1 MSRPPGATVGGQ
13 AVIEGVMMR
22 APSGWAVAVRRPD
35 EVIETVSHELPR
47 LSSRSR
53 AAKLPLVRGAM
64 VLVESLQLGFRA
76 LSWSAMKSGEE
87 DEELT
92 KTQTV
97 LTMIVAIAF
106 ALVLF
111 IAGPVFL
118 AGLASDEDSIWFFV
132 IEGVIRIG
140 LLVAYIGL
148 ISRSEDIQ
156 RVFQFHGA
164 EHKTI
169 HAYENGDPLTIDAIQ
184 TYSPRHPRC
193 GTSFLIIVGLVA
205 FVIFLGLAPFDL
217 DWRWQIVAR
226 LILIPVVAGVSYE
239 LLKAAAD
246 QQWMAWASRPG
257 IWLQAIT
264 TKEPDNGQ
272 VEVAIAS
279 LLAAL
284 DGDERSAVE
293 QRGPIPEGAL
303 DVVVDVEGSTSAS

>member
-22 APSGWAVAVRRPD
+22 APAGWAVAVRRPD
-35 EVIETVSHELPR
+35 EAIEIVSHQLPR

-53 AAKLPLVRGAM
+53 AAKLPLLRGAM

-76 LSWSAMKSGEE
+76 LSWSAIKSGEE

-97 LTMIVAIAF
+97 LTMIVAVVF

-118 AGLASDEDSIWFFV
+118 AGLAADESSIWFFV
-132 IEGVIRIG
+132 IEGVVRIA
-140 LLVAYIGL
+140 LLVGYIGL

-156 RVFQFHGA
+156 RVFQYHGA

-169 HAYENGDPLTIDAIQ
+169 HAYENGDPLSIVEIQ
-184 TYSPRHPRC
+184 KYSPRHPRC

-205 FVIFLGLAPFDL
+205 FFIFLGLAPFDL
-217 DWRWQIVAR
+217 DWRWQIISR
-226 LILIPVVAGVSYE
+226 LVLIPLVAGVSYE
-239 LLKAAAD
+239 LLKAAAN
-246 QQWMAWASRPG
+246 QRWMTWASQPG
-257 IWLQAIT
+257 IWLQAVT
-264 TKEPDNGQ
+264 TKEPDAGQ

-284 DGDERSAVE
+284 DDDERREVE
-293 QRGPIPEGAL
+293 VRGPIPGGAL
-303 DVVVDVEGSTSAS
+303 DVIVDVEGSTSSG

>member
-1 MSRPPGATVGGQ
+1 LSRPPGATVGGQ

-47 LSSRSR
+47 LSARSR
-53 AAKLPLVRGAM
+53 AAKLPLLRGAL

-76 LSWSAMKSGEE
+76 LTWSALKSGEE

-97 LTMIVAIAF
+97 LTMIVAVAF
-106 ALVLF
+106 ALTLF
-111 IAGPVFL
+111 IAAPVFV
-118 AGLASDEDSIWFFV
+118 AGLAADESSVWFFV
-132 IEGVIRIG
+132 IEGIIRIA
-140 LLVAYIGL
+140 LLVGYIAL
-148 ISRSEDIQ
+148 ISRSDDIQ
-156 RVFQFHGA
+156 RVFQYHGA

-169 HAYENGDPLTIDAIQ
+169 HAYEQGDPLTIDEIQ
-184 TYSPRHPRC
+184 KFSPRHPRC

-217 DWRWQIVAR
+217 DWRWQIVSR
-226 LILIPVVAGVSYE
+226 LVLIPVVAGVSYE
-239 LLKAAAD
+239 LLKSAAD
-246 QQWMAWASRPG
+246 QRWMAWVSQPG
-257 IWLQAIT
+257 IWLQAVT
-264 TKEPDNGQ
+264 TKEPDQQQ

-284 DGDERSAVE
+284 SDDERIAVE
-293 QRGPIPEGAL
+293 ERGPIPHGAL
-303 DVVVDVEGSTSAS
+303 DVVVDVDGSTSIS